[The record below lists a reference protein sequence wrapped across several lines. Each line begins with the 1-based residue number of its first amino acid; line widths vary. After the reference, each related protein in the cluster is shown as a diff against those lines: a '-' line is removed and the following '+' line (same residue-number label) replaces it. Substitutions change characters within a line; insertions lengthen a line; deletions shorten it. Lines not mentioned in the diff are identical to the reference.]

1 MSQSDYLRVK
11 RTQRELAA
19 LSSQTNTIDAGVYAT
34 YKGYSVEN
42 SVRGTT
48 PRWLQLVP
56 SSKYLVY
63 DIERET
69 SKYDTA
75 ACPAYEVCAG
85 TDGRAN
91 RAATQLDMYTIRDYV
106 DPDYVAVA
114 ATPCGPCC
122 YDPATLDSGS
132 VQMNNVTR
140 NATTCANRR
149 LVAVRCEGSSTL
161 C

>member
-11 RTQRELAA
+11 RARRELAA
-19 LSSQTNTIDAGVYAT
+19 LSSQTNTIDAGTYVT

-48 PRWLQLVP
+48 PQWLQLVP
-56 SSKYLVY
+56 ADKYVVFDMERISSN
-63 DIERET
+63 
-69 SKYDTA
+69 YDTT
-75 ACPAYEVCAG
+75 ACPAYEVCSG
-85 TDGRAN
+85 TDSRAN
-91 RAATQLDMYTIRDYV
+91 RSATQLEMYAFGRYV
-106 DPDYVAVA
+106 DPDHVVVA

-122 YDPATLDSGS
+122 YDAVTLDSGS
-132 VQMNNVTR
+132 VQMDNVTR

-149 LVAVRCEGSSTL
+149 LVAVQCAGSSTI